1 MTNIRNG
8 TAVQEKNPTQLV
20 IRDAGYNREQK
31 LKMISILERRNTLKT
46 TASLRIN
53 EVASEHFIACFIGN
67 NTQSFSRVREELPQT
82 LGQA

>member
-1 MTNIRNG
+1 MTNSRNG
-8 TAVQEKNPTQLV
+8 TAAQEKDPTQLV

-67 NTQSFSRVREELPQT
+67 NTQSFSRVREELSQT

>member
-1 MTNIRNG
+1 MTNSRNG
-8 TAVQEKNPTQLV
+8 TAVQEKDPTQLV

-67 NTQSFSRVREELPQT
+67 NTQSFCRVREELPQT

>member
-1 MTNIRNG
+1 MTNSRNG
-8 TAVQEKNPTQLV
+8 TAVQEKDPTQLV

-67 NTQSFSRVREELPQT
+67 NT
-82 LGQA
+82 